1 MEQFDM
7 SRLQR
12 RKPDMNVSSAT
23 TTVAAQSYRVR
34 AETLALSMLHERG
47 IHSLCVDTI
56 HNVMVDETNWV
67 KCAHNMFHDTIA
79 WEGKY

>member
-1 MEQFDM
+1 
-7 SRLQR
+7 
-12 RKPDMNVSSAT
+12 MNVSSAT

-47 IHSLCVDTI
+47 IHSLCVNAV

-67 KCAHNMFHDTIA
+67 QYAHSMFYDTIA
-79 WEGKY
+79 WVSKY